1 MWGMTP
7 LSEAIV
13 QIRHQAGERQVDHTD
28 VVMVS
33 GNGGVLEH
41 HATLI
46 LSPHARN
53 GR

>member
-13 QIRHQAGERQVDHTD
+13 QIRRQAGERQVDRAD